1 MIDKKNFKWLVY
13 EFTSDMLE
21 KNETV
26 EALTSSVSILK
37 EMKQKK
43 KNLSKISCKKDEII
57 NY

>member
-1 MIDKKNFKWLVY
+1 
-13 EFTSDMLE
+13 MLE